1 MTKIG
6 TTSRVLRRI
15 TMTDEKKKLLEE
27 ALEEVSDLVEYVHS
41 ESGDPTLHQW
51 VISVEDKLKK
61 VLEG

>member
-1 MTKIG
+1 MT
-6 TTSRVLRRI
+6 
-15 TMTDEKKKLLEE
+15 EENKKLLEE

-61 VLEG
+61 VLEGLA